1 MNSIA
6 TTKSIPV
13 ELTVAPSGA
22 YTDRVKRAKSYYAAI
37 KDSADRM
44 GAYGFLFGAEL
55 LALKE
60 SPMGEHGQWLKFTA
74 ENFPDIPHRT
84 ITWFMDATSKLAAA
98 ANLPT
103 VGNIK
108 LLSDGSLPKPVE
120 KQILTAW
127 HDVADGKSVTEF
139 LRAIGAIREKQPHQH
154 HPIKPLSPD
163 EKIAAENA
171 QADSLLCQASNALM
185 LISNDLAGKHGIL
198 STRIP
203 TKRWKE
209 FLRTCVSVTKAIRPL
224 TKRKQSP
231 AEKKESLAQKK
242 WDKLAAKSRTACLT
256 GGSLLADGPI
266 KPHPSQKSHS
276 ALTQPATA

>member
-6 TTKSIPV
+6 TTTKS
-13 ELTVAPSGA
+13 ELAILTKDQAA
-22 YTDRVKRAKSYYAAI
+22 RVDRAKGYYSSI
-37 KDSADRM
+37 KGAADRM
-44 GAYGFLFGAEL
+44 GVYGFLFGAEL
-55 LALKE
+55 RGLKGTE
-60 SPMGEHGQWLKFTA
+60 VGDHGQWMKFTA
-74 ENFPDIPHRT
+74 AHFPEITHRALNY
-84 ITWFMDATSKLAAA
+84 FMEASAKLEAAS
-98 ANLPT
+98 NLPT

-209 FLRTCVSVTKAIRPL
+209 FLRTFVSVTKAIRPL